1 MLSLTTVSIDYWITG
16 DFVRSFFLNGISIQW
31 SSSLT
36 CHDLVVNSDSQCSQL
51 HKYGWKTI
59 TVASGLCNSDTRDLY
74 LIENPCLESI
84 TVNANSLRLFNSL
97 IIANNP
103 QLRSIQIANG
113 QIWGTS
119 YVAPFEKV
127 KNLIISSNG
136 YIR

>member
-16 DFVRSFFLNGISIQW
+16 YFVWSFYLHGISIQW
-31 SSSLT
+31 SSNLT

-84 TVNANSLRLFNSL
+84 TVNANSLRLINSL

-119 YVAPFEKV
+119 YIAPFEKT
-127 KNLIISSNG
+127 KNLIISSNV

>member
-16 DFVRSFFLNGISIQW
+16 SFVRSFFLNGISIQW
-31 SSSLT
+31 SSNLT

-74 LIENPCLESI
+74 LVENPCLESI
-84 TVNANSLRLFNSL
+84 TVNANSSRLFNSL
-97 IIANNP
+97 IIATNP

-113 QIWGTS
+113 QTWGTS

-127 KNLIISSNG
+127 KNLIISSNV

>member
-16 DFVRSFFLNGISIQW
+16 YFARSFFLNGISIQW

-36 CHDLVVNSDSQCSQL
+36 CHDLVVNSDSQCSQIYKL
-51 HKYGWKTI
+51 GWKTI
-59 TVASGLCNSDTRDLY
+59 TVASGLCNSYTKDLF

-84 TVNANSLRLFNSL
+84 TVESNSLRLFNSL

-103 QLRSIQIANG
+103 QLRSVQIANG

-127 KNLIISSNG
+127 KNLIISSNV

>member
-16 DFVRSFFLNGISIQW
+16 YFVWSFYLHGISIQW

-59 TVASGLCNSDTRDLY
+59 TVASGLCNSDSKNLY
-74 LIENPCLESI
+74 LVENPCLESI

-127 KNLIISSNG
+127 KNLIISSNV